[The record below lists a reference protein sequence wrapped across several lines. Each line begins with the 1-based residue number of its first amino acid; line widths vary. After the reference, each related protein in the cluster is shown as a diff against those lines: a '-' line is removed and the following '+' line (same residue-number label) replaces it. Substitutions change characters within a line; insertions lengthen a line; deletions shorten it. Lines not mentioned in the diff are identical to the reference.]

1 MEKIK
6 IKVLLLIGLSIL
18 MGLFWMVLGGQDF
31 MVIDWGFIKISPEGV
46 VILNS
51 ILLALS
57 FTGFTLCLKSSLSYY
72 FELLGDFLLKAVVVI
87 NAVYLITLG
96 GIGFFWL
103 KTEHTK
109 VVDFVRGMTVLIFI
123 GFLVFAF
130 VRKRE
135 P

>member
-6 IKVLLLIGLSIL
+6 IKVLLLIGLSVL

-31 MVIDWGFIKISPEGV
+31 MVIDLGFIKISPEGV

-87 NAVYLITLG
+87 TAVYLIALG
-96 GIGFFWL
+96 VIGFFWL
-103 KTEHTK
+103 EVEYAQ
-109 VVDFVRGMTVLIFI
+109 VVNFVRGMTVLILI
-123 GFLVFAF
+123 GFLVFVF

-135 P
+135 H